1 MITTTHSYGGATAT
15 VYVMTKGEKVPRHQH
30 TYAHTTSVAAGQSEV
45 DVYDD
50 LSTRFTMLPGD
61 NPWELPANIDHEI
74 RALTDDTVVVNM
86 AVGEA
91 HATGVAADPA
101 RNGGVTLVDA
111 A

>member
-1 MITTTHSYGGATAT
+1 
-15 VYVMTKGEKVPRHQH
+15 
-30 TYAHTTSVAAGQSEV
+30 
-45 DVYDD
+45 
-50 LSTRFTMLPGD
+50 MLPGD
-61 NPWELPANIDHEI
+61 NPWGLPANIDHEI
-74 RALTDDTVVVNM
+74 RALTDGTVVVNM